1 MFNPVDTK
9 TDFAAMER
17 DILDWWERN
26 DIPAKYRQRNHGA
39 DKTYSFIDGPITAN
53 NPMGV
58 HHAWGRSYK
67 DIFLRFR
74 AMQGYDQRYQNGFD
88 GQGLWIEVEVEKE
101 LGFGSKRDIEA
112 FGVDK
117 FVDMCKRRVDH
128 FADVISQQSIRLGY
142 WMDWDDSYHTKSDE
156 NNYTIWH
163 FLKTC
168 HRKGWLY
175 EGRDVMPW
183 CPRCGTGLSEH
194 EIVTEG
200 YKEIVHPGLFVKFP
214 LLDVPSPSMEK
225 GKDGSESI
233 PSPSGEANPTVPS
246 PSGGRLGRG
255 QDDSKDTSPPL
266 LGGQEKE
273 SLLVWT
279 TTPWTL
285 TANAAAAVH
294 PEKTYIKVRQ
304 DGETLYLIKEL
315 TSILKGDYELLGEVP
330 ASELIGA
337 RYRAPFAELTA
348 QQGVEHR
355 VIAWDEVSESEGTG
369 IVHIAPGAGK
379 EDFALGGENGIPAIA
394 PLDEYGDFVDG
405 FDWLTGQNVY
415 DVNDAIYD
423 SLKSKGVFYNLERY
437 SHRYPVCWRCDSELV
452 FRLVDEWFISM
463 GEKHDKP
470 REELTA
476 SEKANS
482 LRYQIMDVVDTI
494 RWVPDFGYAREL
506 DWLRN
511 MDDWMISKKRY
522 YGLALPIYKCGCG
535 WFDVIGSET
544 ELQARAVEGWAE
556 FEGNSPHRPWV
567 DAVKIRCNECGGVV
581 SRIGDVGNAWLDAG
595 IVSFSTIGYRHDKDY
610 WRKWFPADWISES
623 FPGQFRN
630 WFYSLLTMSTVLEN
644 TAPFKSVFSYALMR
658 DDQGEEM
665 HKSKG
670 NAIWFEDAAERMGVD
685 AMRWVFLR
693 QNPALNINF
702 GFRSADEVR
711 RRFII
716 PLWNVYSFFVTYAN
730 IDRYDAT
737 ATAPPVSER
746 AELDRW
752 ILSELNQL
760 VKEVTDA
767 FENFEP
773 DRAARH
779 VEGFIEYL
787 SNWYVRRSRRR
798 FWKAG
803 ILAENAD
810 ADKHA
815 AYATLYDCLLT
826 LIKLIAPVMPF
837 MTEQMYRNLTGAPII
852 PSPAMEEGQDGGE
865 NAASTSKAWGKESI
879 HLDDYPVADESL
891 IDESLSRATRM
902 IMQLSSMGRAARQ
915 KAGIKVRQPVRTMKV
930 LASSASDKATVEAL
944 SDQLKEE
951 LNVKEVEVIYD
962 SEGMGDIYFWDWKVS
977 PNMRVLGPKY
987 GPRLR
992 EITEGLAAMDP
1003 RDVVAKLRRREQI
1016 VIPSKDEA
1024 LPPIELARGLP
1035 ETGSWVAMPPGSVP
1049 SAAYLTADDE
1059 PLVNGILNI
1068 NTEKI
1073 APEGF
1078 AAEEDRAYSVALST
1092 EITPALRLEGDA
1104 RELVHGIQNMR
1115 RSAEFDIADHIVTY
1129 YESSPELDAVI
1140 AAHSDYIRQET
1151 LSEDLLSQP
1160 PADDAYTETLKVNA
1174 IQATIG
1180 VRRAN

>member
-17 DILDWWERN
+17 DILEWWERN
-26 DIPAKYRQRNHGA
+26 DIPAKYMARNSGA
-39 DKTYSFIDGPITAN
+39 DKTFSFIDGPITAN

-117 FVDMCKRRVDH
+117 FVDLCKQRVDR
-128 FADVISQQSIRLGY
+128 FADIISQQSIRLGY

-168 HRKGWLY
+168 HQKGWLY

-214 LLDVPSPSMEK
+214 LLDS
-225 GKDGSESI
+225 DDN
-233 PSPSGEANPTVPS
+233 EA
-246 PSGGRLGRG
+246 
-255 QDDSKDTSPPL
+255 
-266 LGGQEKE
+266 
-273 SLLVWT
+273 LLVWT

-304 DGETLYLIKEL
+304 DGEILYLIKECEPV
-315 TSILKGDYELLGEVP
+315 LKGEYEVLGDVP
-330 ASELIGA
+330 ASTLVGA

-348 QQGVEHR
+348 QEGVEHR
-355 VIAWDEVSESEGTG
+355 VVAWEEVSESEGTG

-379 EDFALGGENGIPAIA
+379 EDFELGQENGIPAIA
-394 PLDEYGDFVDG
+394 PLDEYGDFVEG

-415 DVNDAIYD
+415 DTNDAIYE

-463 GEKHDKP
+463 GEKHEKP

-476 SEKANS
+476 DEKANS
-482 LRYQIMDVVDTI
+482 LRYQIMDVVDDI
-494 RWVPDFGYAREL
+494 RWIPEFGYAREL

-522 YGLALPIYKCGCG
+522 YGLALPIYKCGGCG

-544 ELQARAVEGWAE
+544 ELQERSVEGWDE
-556 FEGNSPHRPWV
+556 YEGNSPHRPWV
-567 DAVKIRCNECGGVV
+567 DAVKIRCDECGEVV
-581 SRIGDVGNAWLDAG
+581 ERIGDVGNAWLDAG
-595 IVSFSTIGYRHDKDY
+595 IVSFSTIQYRHDQDY

-630 WFYSLLTMSTVLEN
+630 WFYSLLTMSTVLES
-644 TAPFKSVFSYALMR
+644 TAPFRSVFSYALMR
-658 DDQGEEM
+658 DENGEEM

-693 QNPALNINF
+693 QNPALNVNF

-737 ATAPPVSER
+737 AEAPPVSER

-760 VKEVTDA
+760 VREVTDA
-767 FENFEP
+767 FENFDP
-773 DRAARH
+773 DRAARN
-779 VEGFIEYL
+779 VEGFVEYL

-810 ADKHA
+810 ADKHG

-826 LIKLIAPVMPF
+826 LIKLVAPVMPF
-837 MTEQMYRNLTGAPII
+837 MTEQMYGNLTNG
-852 PSPAMEEGQDGGE
+852 
-865 NAASTSKAWGKESI
+865 KGKESI
-879 HLDDYPVADESL
+879 HLDDFPVADESL
-891 IDESLSRATRM
+891 IDQRLSDATRLAM
-902 IMQLSSMGRAARQ
+902 RLSSMGRAARS
-915 KAGIKVRQPVRTMKV
+915 KAGLKVRQPLEHALVRLRSTDEV
-930 LASSASDKATVEAL
+930 AL
-944 SDQLKEE
+944 LSQVAPQVQDE
-951 LNVKEVEVIYD
+951 LNVKQIEPVTD
-962 SEGMGDIYFWDWKVS
+962 EGDVLEYKVQ
-977 PNMRVLGPKY
+977 PNLRLLGPKY
-987 GPRLR
+987 GAELR
-992 EITEGLAAMDP
+992 NIVAALNDANP
-1003 RDVVAKLRRREQI
+1003 ADIHQQVRSGNPVA
-1016 VIPSKDEA
+1016 
-1024 LPPIELARGLP
+1024 
-1035 ETGSWVAMPPGSVP
+1035 
-1049 SAAYLTADDE
+1049 
-1059 PLVNGILNI
+1059 VNGVVLEPDEVLVETLDKDGYAVSN
-1068 NTEKI
+1068 
-1073 APEGF
+1073 EGG
-1078 AAEEDRAYSVALST
+1078 YTVAVST
-1092 EITPALRLEGDA
+1092 EVSETLRLEGDA

-1115 RSAEFDIADHIVTY
+1115 RSADFDIADHIVTY

-1151 LSEDLLSQP
+1151 LSQDLVSAK
-1160 PADDAYTETLKVNA
+1160 PADDAYTETLKVNS
-1174 IQATIG
+1174 IEATVG
-1180 VRRAN
+1180 VRRAG

>member
-9 TDFAAMER
+9 TDFTAMER
-17 DILDWWERN
+17 DILEWWERN
-26 DIPAKYRQRNHGA
+26 DIPAKYRMRNAGA
-39 DKTYSFIDGPITAN
+39 DKTHSFIDGPITAN

-101 LGFGSKRDIEA
+101 LGFKSKRDIEA
-112 FGVDK
+112 FGVGK
-117 FVDMCKRRVDH
+117 FVDLCKQRVDR
-128 FADVISQQSIRLGY
+128 FADIISQQSIRLGY

-168 HRKGWLY
+168 HQKGWLY

-214 LLDVPSPSMEK
+214 VIRDETLSPSHPHPNLPPSR
-225 GKDGSESI
+225 GK
-233 PSPSGEANPTVPS
+233 
-246 PSGGRLGRG
+246 
-255 QDDSKDTSPPL
+255 
-266 LGGQEKE
+266 GQEAE

-304 DGETLYLIKEL
+304 DGETLYLIKERE
-315 TSILKGDYELLGEVP
+315 SVLKGDYEVLGEVP
-330 ASELIGA
+330 SSELVGL

-348 QQGVEHR
+348 QEGVEHR
-355 VIAWDEVSESEGTG
+355 VVAWDEVSETEGTG

-379 EDFALGGENGIPAIA
+379 EDFALGRENGIPAIA
-394 PLDEYGDFVDG
+394 PLDEYGDFVEG
-405 FDWLTGQNVY
+405 FDWLAGQNVY
-415 DVNDAIYD
+415 DTNDAIYD
-423 SLKSKGVFYNLERY
+423 SLKSKNAFYNLERY

-463 GEKHDKP
+463 GEKYDKP

-476 SEKANS
+476 EEKANS
-482 LRYQIMDVVDTI
+482 LRYQIMDVVDDI
-494 RWVPDFGYAREL
+494 RWVPEFGYAREL

-522 YGLALPIYKCGCG
+522 YGLALPIYKCGDCG

-544 ELQARAVEGWAE
+544 ELQERSVEGWDE

-567 DAVKIRCNECGGVV
+567 DAVKIRCDECGEVV
-581 SRIGDVGNAWLDAG
+581 ERIGDVGNAWLDAG

-658 DDQGEEM
+658 DDKGEEM

-737 ATAPPVSER
+737 AEAPPVSER

-760 VKEVTDA
+760 VAEVTDA
-767 FENFEP
+767 FENFDP

-779 VEGFIEYL
+779 VEGFVEYL

-810 ADKHA
+810 ADKHG

-837 MTEQMYRNLTGAPII
+837 MTEQMYQNLAGSTGQAR
-852 PSPAMEEGQDGGE
+852 A
-865 NAASTSKAWGKESI
+865 SI
-879 HLDDYPVADESL
+879 HLDDFPVADESL
-891 IDESLSRATRM
+891 IDESLSSATRM

-915 KAGIKVRQPVRTMKV
+915 KAGIKVRQPVQTMKV
-930 LASSASDKATVEAL
+930 LASSESDKATVEAL
-944 SDQLKEE
+944 SDQLREE
-951 LNVKEVEVIYD
+951 LNVKDVEVIYD
-962 SEGMGDIYFWDWKVS
+962 SEGMGQIHFWDWKVT

-1003 RDVVAKLRRREQI
+1003 REVVTKLRRREKI
-1016 VIPSKDEA
+1016 VIPSKDES
-1024 LPPIELARGLP
+1024 LPPIELGASADVYNRLRYAALESDS
-1035 ETGSWVAMPPGSVP
+1035 ETYL
-1049 SAAYLTADDE
+1049 SANDLTDDVSGIFDILEE
-1059 PLVNGILNI
+1059 PV
-1068 NTEKI
+1068 

-1078 AAEEDRAYSVALST
+1078 ATEEDRAYSVALST
-1092 EITPALRLEGDA
+1092 EITPELRLEGDA

-1115 RSAEFDIADHIVTY
+1115 RSADFDIADHIVTY
-1129 YESSPELDAVI
+1129 YESSPELNAVV
-1140 AAHSDYIRQET
+1140 AAHSEYIRQET
-1151 LSEDLLSQP
+1151 LSEDLLNQP
-1160 PADDAYTETLKVNA
+1160 PADDAYTETLKVNRHSRRQSVCGGLSKRVHTEFVA
-1174 IQATIG
+1174 WQQG
-1180 VRRAN
+1180 VVFQI

>member
-26 DIPAKYRQRNHGA
+26 DIPAKYMARNAGA
-39 DKTYSFIDGPITAN
+39 DKTHSFIDGPITAN

-112 FGVDK
+112 FGVGK
-117 FVDMCKRRVDH
+117 FVDMCKQRVDR
-128 FADVISQQSIRLGY
+128 FADIISQQSIRLGY

-163 FLKTC
+163 FLKAC
-168 HRKGWLY
+168 HAKGWLY

-214 LLDVPSPSMEK
+214 IIGGQGVGATGRSPLQRA
-225 GKDGSESI
+225 DAAGSE
-233 PSPSGEANPTVPS
+233 
-246 PSGGRLGRG
+246 R
-255 QDDSKDTSPPL
+255 D
-266 LGGQEKE
+266 

-294 PEKTYIKVRQ
+294 PEKAYVKVRQ
-304 DGETLYLIKEL
+304 DGETLYLIKERVDV
-315 TSILKGDYELLGEVP
+315 LKGEYEVLGEVP
-330 ASELIGA
+330 SSELVGL

-348 QQGVEHR
+348 QDGVEHR
-355 VIAWDEVSESEGTG
+355 VVAWDEVSESEGTG

-379 EDFALGGENGIPAIA
+379 EDFALGGEHDIPAIA
-394 PLDEYGDFVDG
+394 PLDEYGDFVEG
-405 FDWLTGQNVY
+405 FDWLTGMNVY
-415 DVNDAIYD
+415 DVNEPIYD
-423 SLKSKGVFYNLERY
+423 SLKSKGMFYNLERY

-476 SEKANS
+476 GEKASS
-482 LRYQIMDVVDTI
+482 LRYQIMDVVDDI
-494 RWVPDFGYAREL
+494 RWVPEFGYAREL

-522 YGLALPIYKCGCG
+522 YGLALPIYKCGIGDCG

-544 ELQARAVEGWAE
+544 ELQERAVEGWAE

-567 DAVKIRCNECGGVV
+567 DSVKISCDECGAPVE
-581 SRIGDVGNAWLDAG
+581 RIEDVGNAWLDAG
-595 IVSFSTIGYRHDKDY
+595 IVSFSTLQYRHDQDY

-737 ATAPPVSER
+737 ATPPPVSER

-767 FENFEP
+767 FENFDP

-779 VEGFIEYL
+779 VEGFVEYL

-810 ADKHA
+810 ADKHG

-826 LIKLIAPVMPF
+826 LIKLVAPVMPF
-837 MTEQMYRNLTGAPII
+837 MTEQMYGNLT
-852 PSPAMEEGQDGGE
+852 SGQ
-865 NAASTSKAWGKESI
+865 KKESI
-879 HLDDYPVADESL
+879 HLDNFPVADESL
-891 IDESLSRATRM
+891 IDQRLSDATRLAM
-902 IMQLSSMGRAARQ
+902 RLSSMGRAARSR
-915 KAGIKVRQPVRTMKV
+915 AGLKVRQPLERALVRLRSSDEAAL
-930 LASSASDKATVEAL
+930 LAQVVPQVQD
-944 SDQLKEE
+944 E
-951 LNVKEVEVIYD
+951 LNVKQIEPVTD
-962 SEGMGDIYFWDWKVS
+962 EGDVLEYKVQ
-977 PNMRVLGPKY
+977 PNLRLLGPKY
-987 GPRLR
+987 GAELR
-992 EITEGLAAMDP
+992 NIVAALNAADP
-1003 RDVVAKLRRREQI
+1003 AEVHYQVRAGNPVALNGFVLESDEVLVETLDRD
-1016 VIPSKDEA
+1016 
-1024 LPPIELARGLP
+1024 G
-1035 ETGSWVAMPPGSVP
+1035 
-1049 SAAYLTADDE
+1049 
-1059 PLVNGILNI
+1059 
-1068 NTEKI
+1068 
-1073 APEGF
+1073 
-1078 AAEEDRAYSVALST
+1078 YSVSNEGGYTVAVST
-1092 EITPALRLEGDA
+1092 DVSAALRLEGDA
-1104 RELVHGIQNMR
+1104 REFVHGIQNMR
-1115 RSAEFDIADHIVTY
+1115 RSADFDIADHIVTY
-1129 YESSPELDAVI
+1129 YDGGAELDAVI
-1140 AAHSDYIRQET
+1140 AAHGDYIRQET
-1151 LSEDLLSQP
+1151 LSQELVNAQ
-1160 PADDAYTETLKVNA
+1160 PADGAYTETLKVNDM
-1174 IQATIG
+1174 QATVG
-1180 VRRAN
+1180 VRRAE

>member
-26 DIPAKYRQRNHGA
+26 DIPAKYMARNSGA
-39 DKTYSFIDGPITAN
+39 DKTFSFIDGPITAN

-117 FVDMCKRRVDH
+117 FVDLCKQRVDR
-128 FADVISQQSIRLGY
+128 FADIISNQSIRLGY

-168 HRKGWLY
+168 HQKGWLY

-214 LLDVPSPSMEK
+214 LINVPSPS
-225 GKDGSESI
+225 I
-233 PSPSGEANPTVPS
+233 GE
-246 PSGGRLGRG
+246 G
-255 QDDSKDTSPPL
+255 QDGGEDS
-266 LGGQEKE
+266 KE

-304 DGETLYLIKEL
+304 DDEILYLIKECEPV
-315 TSILKGDYELLGEVP
+315 LKGEYEVLGDVP
-330 ASELIGA
+330 ASTLVGA

-348 QQGVEHR
+348 QDGVEHR
-355 VIAWDEVSESEGTG
+355 VVAWDEVSESEGTG

-379 EDFALGGENGIPAIA
+379 EDFELGKENGIPAIA
-394 PLDEYGDFVDG
+394 PLDEYGDFVEG

-415 DVNDAIYD
+415 DTNDAIYD

-476 SEKANS
+476 EEKANS
-482 LRYQIMDVVDTI
+482 LRYQIMEVVDDI
-494 RWVPDFGYAREL
+494 RWIPEFGYAREL

-522 YGLALPIYKCGCG
+522 YGLALPIYKCDDCG

-544 ELQARAVEGWAE
+544 ELQERAVEGWDE

-567 DAVKIRCNECGGVV
+567 DSVKICCDECGKTV
-581 SRIGDVGNAWLDAG
+581 SRIEDVGNAWLDAG
-595 IVSFSTIGYRHDKDY
+595 IVSFSTIQYRHDQDY

-644 TAPFKSVFSYALMR
+644 TAPFRSVFSYALMR
-658 DDQGEEM
+658 DDRGEEM

-730 IDRYDAT
+730 IDRYDVT
-737 ATAPPVSER
+737 ATPPPVSER

-760 VKEVTDA
+760 VREVTDA
-767 FENFEP
+767 FENFDP
-773 DRAARH
+773 DRAARN
-779 VEGFIEYL
+779 VEGFVEYL

-810 ADKHA
+810 ADKHG

-826 LIKLIAPVMPF
+826 LIKLVAPVMPF
-837 MTEQMYRNLTGAPII
+837 MTEQMYGNLTN
-852 PSPAMEEGQDGGE
+852 GQ
-865 NAASTSKAWGKESI
+865 SQESI
-879 HLDDYPVADESL
+879 HLDDFPVADESL
-891 IDESLSRATRM
+891 IDRRLSDATRLAM
-902 IMQLSSMGRAARQ
+902 RLSSMGRAARS
-915 KAGIKVRQPVRTMKV
+915 KAGLKVRQPLEHALVR
-930 LASSASDKATVEAL
+930 LRSSDEVAL
-944 SDQLKEE
+944 LSQVAPQVQDE
-951 LNVKEVEVIYD
+951 LNVKQIEPVTD
-962 SEGMGDIYFWDWKVS
+962 EGDVLEYKVQ
-977 PNMRVLGPKY
+977 PNLRLLGPKY
-987 GPRLR
+987 GAELR
-992 EITEGLAAMDP
+992 NIVAALNDANPAEIHGQVRSGNP
-1003 RDVVAKLRRREQI
+1003 VA
-1016 VIPSKDEA
+1016 
-1024 LPPIELARGLP
+1024 
-1035 ETGSWVAMPPGSVP
+1035 
-1049 SAAYLTADDE
+1049 
-1059 PLVNGILNI
+1059 VNGVVLEPDEVLVETLDKDGYAVTN
-1068 NTEKI
+1068 
-1073 APEGF
+1073 EGG
-1078 AAEEDRAYSVALST
+1078 YTVAVST
-1092 EITPALRLEGDA
+1092 QVSEALRLEGDA

-1115 RSAEFDIADHIVTY
+1115 RSADFDIADHIVTY

-1151 LSEDLLSQP
+1151 LTQELVSQP
-1160 PADDAYTETLKVNA
+1160 PTADAYTETLKVNA

-1180 VRRAN
+1180 VRRAE

>member
-1 MFNPVDTK
+1 M
-9 TDFAAMER
+9 
-17 DILDWWERN
+17 
-26 DIPAKYRQRNHGA
+26 
-39 DKTYSFIDGPITAN
+39 
-53 NPMGV
+53 
-58 HHAWGRSYK
+58 
-67 DIFLRFR
+67 
-74 AMQGYDQRYQNGFD
+74 
-88 GQGLWIEVEVEKE
+88 
-101 LGFGSKRDIEA
+101 
-112 FGVDK
+112 
-117 FVDMCKRRVDH
+117 
-128 FADVISQQSIRLGY
+128 
-142 WMDWDDSYHTKSDE
+142 
-156 NNYTIWH
+156 
-163 FLKTC
+163 
-168 HRKGWLY
+168 
-175 EGRDVMPW
+175 MPW

-200 YKEIVHPGLFVKFP
+200 YKEIVHPGLFIKFP
-214 LLDVPSPSMEK
+214 LLDS
-225 GKDGSESI
+225 DG
-233 PSPSGEANPTVPS
+233 
-246 PSGGRLGRG
+246 
-255 QDDSKDTSPPL
+255 Q
-266 LGGQEKE
+266 E

-304 DGETLYLIKEL
+304 NDEILYLIKECEPVL
-315 TSILKGDYELLGEVP
+315 RGEYEVLGEVP
-330 ASELIGA
+330 ASMLVGA

-348 QQGVEHR
+348 QEGVEHR
-355 VIAWDEVSESEGTG
+355 VIAWEEVSESEGTG

-379 EDFALGGENGIPAIA
+379 EDFELGNENGIPAIA

-415 DVNDAIYD
+415 DTNDAIYD

-470 REELTA
+470 REELTTD
-476 SEKANS
+476 EKANS
-482 LRYQIMDVVDTI
+482 LRYQIMEVVDDI
-494 RWVPDFGYAREL
+494 RWIPEFGYAREL

-522 YGLALPIYKCGCG
+522 YGLALPIYKCGDCG

-544 ELQARAVEGWAE
+544 ELQERAVEGWDE

-567 DAVKIRCNECGGVV
+567 DSVKISCDECGTPV

-595 IVSFSTIGYRHDKDY
+595 IVSFSTIQYRHDQDY

-630 WFYSLLTMSTVLEN
+630 WFYSLLTMSTVLESA
-644 TAPFKSVFSYALMR
+644 APFKSVFSYALMR

-730 IDRYDAT
+730 IDRYDVT
-737 ATAPPVSER
+737 STPPPVSER

-767 FENFEP
+767 FENFDP
-773 DRAARH
+773 DRAARN
-779 VEGFIEYL
+779 VEGFVEYL

-810 ADKHA
+810 ADKHG

-826 LIKLIAPVMPF
+826 LIKLVAPVMPF
-837 MTEQMYRNLTGAPII
+837 MTEQMYQNLVRQSGINGSTG
-852 PSPAMEEGQDGGE
+852 SPRTGS
-865 NAASTSKAWGKESI
+865 NGKESV
-879 HLDDYPVADESL
+879 HLDDFPVADESL
-891 IDESLSRATRM
+891 INQRLSDATRLAM
-902 IMQLSSMGRAARQ
+902 RLSSMGRAARS
-915 KAGIKVRQPVRTMKV
+915 KAGLKVRQPLQHALVRLRSTDEV
-930 LASSASDKATVEAL
+930 AL
-944 SDQLKEE
+944 LSQVAPQVQDE
-951 LNVKEVEVIYD
+951 LNVKQIEPVTD
-962 SEGMGDIYFWDWKVS
+962 EGDVLEYKVQ
-977 PNMRVLGPKY
+977 PNLRLLGPKY
-987 GPRLR
+987 GAELR
-992 EITEGLAAMDP
+992 NI
-1003 RDVVAKLRRREQI
+1003 VVALNDANPAEVHYQI
-1016 VIPSKDEA
+1016 
-1024 LPPIELARGLP
+1024 
-1035 ETGSWVAMPPGSVP
+1035 
-1049 SAAYLTADDE
+1049 
-1059 PLVNGILNI
+1059 
-1068 NTEKI
+1068 
-1073 APEGF
+1073 
-1078 AAEEDRAYSVALST
+1078 RAGNSVALNGVVLEPDEVLVETLDKDGYAVTNEGGYTVAVST
-1092 EITPALRLEGDA
+1092 EITPELAKEGLA
-1104 RELVHGIQNMR
+1104 RELVRRIQNMR
-1115 RSAEFDIADHIVTY
+1115 KDAGFDVTDRIIIACESDDEIMGVLGHYEALIKAETLADNIETPILFDSFPKEPGSYKETHEFDSH
-1129 YESSPELDAVI
+1129 
-1140 AAHSDYIRQET
+1140 
-1151 LSEDLLSQP
+1151 
-1160 PADDAYTETLKVNA
+1160 KVNLW
-1174 IQATIG
+1174 I
-1180 VRRAN
+1180 RKSE